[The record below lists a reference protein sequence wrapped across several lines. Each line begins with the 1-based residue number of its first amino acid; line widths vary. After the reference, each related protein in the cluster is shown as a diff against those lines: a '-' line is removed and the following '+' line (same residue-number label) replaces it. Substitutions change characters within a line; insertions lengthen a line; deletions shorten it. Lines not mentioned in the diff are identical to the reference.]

1 LALQTSAETQFYFE
15 EHGVGEPLVLI
26 SGYAANHAF
35 WTPLLGKLAQQYR
48 VIIFDNPGMGDTFD
62 KGGPL
67 TIRDMAHRIAT
78 FLSDI
83 DVERAHVVGHS
94 MGGSLAICLAALH
107 PKRVKKLVL
116 LNSYHRLRALSRH
129 VLTNLLNLRL
139 ADVKLFT
146 LLNAM
151 IPWFFSNESIQEGK
165 RPAELVD
172 FFVKNQNLQSISNQS
187 RQLDA
192 AMAFNA
198 EDWLAEITAETLI
211 LAGDADLLAPVE
223 DAEVLHD
230 GIRHSTLKTLPAAH
244 NMPQEIPK
252 EIASE
257 LLGFLAGPRA

>member
-1 LALQTSAETQFYFE
+1 MALQTSAETQFYWE
-15 EHGVGEPLVLI
+15 EHGVGKPLVLI

-35 WTPLLGKLAQQYR
+35 WTPLLSSLAEHYR

-67 TIRDMAHRIAT
+67 TIRDMAHRIAA
-78 FLSDI
+78 FLSDV
-83 DVERAHVVGHS
+83 DVECAHVVGHS

-107 PKRVKKLVL
+107 PNRVDKMVL
-116 LNSYHRLRALSRH
+116 LNTYPRLRALSRH

-165 RPAELVD
+165 RPSELVD

-198 EDWLAEITAETLI
+198 EDWLAYINAETLI
-211 LAGDADLLAPVE
+211 LAGEYDLLAPVDGSE
-223 DAEVLHD
+223 LLHD
-230 GIRHSTLKTLPAAH
+230 GIRNSTLKLFPAAH
-244 NMPQEIPK
+244 NMPHEIPD
-252 EIASE
+252 EISNE
-257 LLGFLAGPRA
+257 LLQFL